1 MNAELFPSQK
11 LSEELGRILESKAEI
26 LVHTAEEFRESIK
39 ERKVEKSLAII
50 RILHSE
56 LEIAEQAVLQ
66 GIRFGD
72 EETSSGGED
81 SAGGEPDPL
90 REETKEVA

>member
-50 RILHSE
+50 RIL
-56 LEIAEQAVLQ
+56 LAEIEISEQAVLE
-66 GIRFGD
+66 GIRFGN
-72 EETSSGGED
+72 ETAISRGEN
-81 SAGGEPDPL
+81 SPGGEPDPL

>member
-1 MNAELFPSQK
+1 MKEELFPSKK
-11 LSEELGRILESKAEI
+11 LSEQLGRILDSKSEI
-26 LVHTAEEFRESIK
+26 LVHSAEEFKQSIN

-72 EETSSGGED
+72 EETFSGGED

-90 REETKEVA
+90 RKETEEVA